1 MPYRAPI
8 SEYAFVL
15 THVAGFGAVQSTAR
29 FEGCTNDLMTAIL
42 AEAGKLSEETL
53 APLNRVGDKIG
64 SRIDNGAVTTPP
76 GFSAAY
82 KQIAEGGYVGM
93 GGNPAF
99 GGLGLP
105 MALVVFAALSVA
117 GWVVLRP
124 AASGHRGG
132 PHRARID
139 VSSSSGSMVHPLVT
153 GSETRW
159 STQPSRARG
168 ERSAQWS

>member
-117 GWVVLRP
+117 GWVVLR
-124 AASGHRGG
+124 
-132 PHRARID
+132 RIFGKNLGE
-139 VSSSSGSMVHPLVT
+139 VK
-153 GSETRW
+153 RW
-159 STQPSRARG
+159 DRDINDN
-168 ERSAQWS
+168 